1 MMDAA
6 AAPDMTRK
14 PASRPAKPGF
24 NRGAF
29 YRLCRALH
37 GYLSAFA
44 FLALIFFAGTGL
56 MLNHPEWFGQE
67 EAASDAS
74 RTTLHRTLPRASLE
88 RSFAASDPA
97 AAFASLVAESEPTL
111 RGAYTSGEILDGE
124 VMLRFEGV
132 TGASDVVIDLST
144 SRADISIR
152 PATTVS
158 MLYDLHRGKNA
169 GTVWKR
175 LIDVVASVVL
185 ALSLI
190 GYVLFFSL
198 RFRLPSSL
206 ALTGLSALVVFGIFI
221 VFVP

>member
-6 AAPDMTRK
+6 TAPDMTRK
-14 PASRPAKPGF
+14 RAPRTAKPSF
-24 NRGAF
+24 NKGAF

-56 MLNHPEWFGQE
+56 MLNHPEWFTPE
-67 EAASDAS
+67 ETASDAT
-74 RTTLHRTLPRASLE
+74 RTSLHKTLPRASLE

-97 AAFASLVAESEPTL
+97 AALAALVIEREPAL

-124 VMLRFEGV
+124 AMLRFEGV
-132 TGASDVVIDLST
+132 TGASDVVIDLS
-144 SRADISIR
+144 SGRADISVR
-152 PATTVS
+152 SATAVS

-169 GTVWKR
+169 GAVWR
-175 LIDVVASVVL
+175 GLIDVVASVVL

-198 RFRLPSSL
+198 RFRLSSSL
-206 ALTGLSALVVFGIFI
+206 ALTGLSALALVGIYIFC
-221 VFVP
+221 VP